1 MFNNPNIHIWGMLG
15 FSVLSGNY
23 KKIGMVI
30 LKNRKVRKM
39 SNYIKINCRLM
50 S

>member
-1 MFNNPNIHIWGMLG
+1 MFNNPNINIYNMLG
-15 FSVLSGNY
+15 FGVLVGNY

-30 LKNRKVRKM
+30 LKNRTVRKM
-39 SNYIKINCRLM
+39 SNYIKISCRLM

>member
-1 MFNNPNIHIWGMLG
+1 MFNNPNIHIYNTLG
-15 FSVLSGNY
+15 FGVLSGNY

-30 LKNRKVRKM
+30 SKKQTVRKM
-39 SNYIKINCRLM
+39 SNYIKISCRLM